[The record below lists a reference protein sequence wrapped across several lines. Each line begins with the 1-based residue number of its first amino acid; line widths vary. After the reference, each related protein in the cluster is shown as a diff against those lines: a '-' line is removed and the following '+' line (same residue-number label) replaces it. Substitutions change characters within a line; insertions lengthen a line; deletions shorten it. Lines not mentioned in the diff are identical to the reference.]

1 MPKKRLSDLLTDDDY
16 DAIYHALDE
25 FDVGIASF
33 DDVLRAIL
41 KPLVP
46 HFDQIR
52 KELSAR

>member
-1 MPKKRLSDLLTDDDY
+1 MPKKRLSDLLTDEEY
-16 DAIYHALDE
+16 EAINDALDE
-25 FDVGIASF
+25 YDLCIGSF

-52 KELSAR
+52 KELS